1 LSEIWKIE
9 VQTAPLPTPQSGHGW
24 RSSARVSRPSDSGRW
39 FMPPFISAIGSQE
52 QKKEG
57 RRTCMTQKELDRYNR
72 PANQSSFQG
81 CGVVLLALVIM
92 AGVVF
97 GVFAIYRHS
106 VNYNKNKENE
116 ELAKRDAQQ
125 ARKMSDQQTEQRRLH
140 KPIVIKGL
148 YIGMDSQDVPS
159 AVAQKFGAG
168 WKLNKVGQG
177 YNVTTAG
184 LEKLADMY
192 INGEIG
198 KPENYKFDSWVEVH
212 VDGDDKVSG
221 IVIGHNCSLELF
233 GNPNLT
239 QQEYA
244 RMLCNAYHI
253 PTLTGERGGW
263 SYTSPDNVQIK
274 VTDEREI
281 EIWKGAD
288 VKDAQKAFN

>member
-1 LSEIWKIE
+1 MTDAELKEYIRQANK
-9 VQTAPLPTPQSGHGW
+9 GKHGGGG
-24 RSSARVSRPSDSGRW
+24 SARVFGGLV
-39 FMPPFISAIGSQE
+39 SAAILLCLVAGIFALIFVPLYRSQT
-52 QKKEG
+52 KKAQAEEAERQARED
-57 RRTCMTQKELDRYNR
+57 RR
-72 PANQSSFQG
+72 
-81 CGVVLLALVIM
+81 
-92 AGVVF
+92 
-97 GVFAIYRHS
+97 FA
-106 VNYNKNKENE
+106 
-116 ELAKRDAQQ
+116 AQQ
-125 ARKMSDQQTEQRRLH
+125 QDRQREERE
-140 KPIVIKGL
+140 KNRPIVIKGL
-148 YIGMDSQDVPS
+148 YIGMDSQDVPA

-177 YNVTTAG
+177 YNITTAG

-192 INGEIG
+192 IKGEIG

-212 VDGDDKVSG
+212 VDGADKVSG

-263 SYTSPDNVQIK
+263 SYTSPDNVQVK

-281 EIWKGAD
+281 EIWKGAN